1 MPGYAR
7 QPLFSPR
14 ARRRTRSARRRN
26 GASAKSGEAVEDREL
41 GARRARHAIAGDA
54 GDARRRAGH
63 ERGKAR
69 RGLRWKSGNDVVGES
84 AAFDQLGEIG
94 QFPLPHHF
102 QREGGDCAVPGE
114 HDCFGGA
121 LSENRARRD
130 VEKDGERDQ

>member
-1 MPGYAR
+1 MR
-7 QPLFSPR
+7 DHHFFPR
-14 ARRRTRSARRRN
+14 ALGGGPDRL
-26 GASAKSGEAVEDREL
+26 GAQRCLVETGEAVENGEL

-54 GDARRRAGH
+54 GEARRRAGH
-63 ERGKAR
+63 KRGKAG
-69 RGLRWKSGNDVVGES
+69 RGLRWKSGNDVVGDS
-84 AAFDQLGEIG
+84 TVFNQLGEIG
-94 QFPLPHHF
+94 QFPLPYHF